1 MHALPCLEEAPHLK
15 NAPLVEVCPDCS
27 ARSLFQCVAVCARA
41 YRVPVPHN
49 LCSPYGPLFHMG
61 PSLPYRVLASLP
73 HLQEITA
80 AALLVDSN
88 ATRDAAARV
97 IQCVWHGPGGAVGR
111 GSSGVG
117 SRSCVAP
124 RRSIVEA
131 MSDGGVHANS
141 SVKPCDSGVRRRRA
155 STSRDRHTEVE

>member
-1 MHALPCLEEAPHLK
+1 MLPLWKCVLTA
-15 NAPLVEVCPDCS
+15 AR
-27 ARSLFQCVAVCARA
+27 ARSFSVWRCVRAHIGSLFHIIS
-41 YRVPVPHN
+41 VPYMV
-49 LCSPYGPLFHMG
+49 LSSIWGPLFHTG
-61 PSLPYRVLASLP
+61 SSLP